1 MARKKISG
9 MTAAS
14 AYTGS
19 NEFYELVQ
27 GGNTRQGSHALLK
40 TYFDTLYGPAV
51 EYAKLSEVQTANTNG
66 GTFDQG
72 AWRTRTLNTEDTD
85 SGGIVSRSGNAFT
98 LQAGTYRIRAA
109 APAYGVDRHKA
120 KLRNTTDSEDT
131 IIGTTE
137 FAGTAGGTPQTWS
150 VIVGEFSIASA
161 KTFEVQH
168 RCASSVSGNGFGVGA
183 NLGVSE
189 VYTIVELWK
198 VA

>member
-1 MARKKISG
+1 MANKK
-9 MTAAS
+9 
-14 AYTGS
+14 YT
-19 NEFYELVQ
+19 ELPQANAITGAEVLAIVQDGVSVQ
-27 GGNTRQGSHALLK
+27 GDIDLIK

-66 GTFDQG
+66 GTFNQG

-85 SGGIVSRSGNAFT
+85 SGGIVSLSGNAFT

-109 APAYGVDRHKA
+109 APAYLVDRHKA
-120 KLRNTTDSEDT
+120 KLCNTTDSDDT

-137 FAGTAGGTPQTWS
+137 YGGITGGNPQTSS

-168 RCASSVSGNGFGVGA
+168 RCASSVSGNGFGVAA